1 MDHARPIPEKLTHLN
16 ILLSVRRGGYLFCFR
31 EVVDVAKHLT
41 DRQKK
46 KIIADYATLGS
57 YRAVARKNGVSADT
71 VKRIVLQDPEI
82 AQKTTQKKDENTA
95 DILQFMEDQKG
106 DVCDIISLY
115 LKALQDPERLRRAS
129 VQSIATSLGIIID
142 KFVGASSDAE
152 EQRLRIAALK
162 EKTGEGERNLE
173 QFERIVSAAGGRF
186 ETKD

>member
-1 MDHARPIPEKLTHLN
+1 M
-16 ILLSVRRGGYLFCFR
+16 
-31 EVVDVAKHLT
+31 AKHLT

-46 KIIADYATLGS
+46 KIIADYATLGT
-57 YRAVARKNGVSADT
+57 YAAVARKHKVSVNA
-71 VKRIVLQDPEI
+71 VKRAVSGSPET
-82 AQKTTQKKDENTA
+82 AKKCKQKKDENTA

-115 LKALQDPERLRRAS
+115 LKALQDPERLKRAS

-142 KFVGASSDAE
+142 KFVRASADAE

-162 EKTGEGERNLE
+162 EKTGEGERGLD
-173 QFERIVSAAGGRF
+173 QFEQIVNAAGGRF

>member
-1 MDHARPIPEKLTHLN
+1 M
-16 ILLSVRRGGYLFCFR
+16 
-31 EVVDVAKHLT
+31 AKHLT

-46 KIIADYATLGS
+46 KIIADYAECGNYS
-57 YRAVARKNGVSADT
+57 QVARKHKVSFDT
-71 VKRIVLQDPEI
+71 VKRTVLSDPET
-82 AQKTTQKKDENTA
+82 AKKTEQKKDENTA

-115 LKALQDPERLRRAS
+115 LKALQDPERLKRAS

-142 KFVGASSDAE
+142 KFVGASADAE

-162 EKTGEGERNLE
+162 EKTGEGERSLE
-173 QFERIVSAAGGRF
+173 QFEQIVNAAGGRF

>member
-1 MDHARPIPEKLTHLN
+1 M
-16 ILLSVRRGGYLFCFR
+16 
-31 EVVDVAKHLT
+31 AKHLT

-46 KIIADYATLGS
+46 KIIADYATLGT
-57 YRAVARKNGVSADT
+57 YAAVARENKMPKST
-71 VKRIVLQDPEI
+71 VRKIVLSNPES
-82 AQKTTQKKDENTA
+82 AQKCAQKKAENTA

-115 LKALQDPERLRRAS
+115 LKALQDPERLKRAS

-142 KFVGASSDAE
+142 KFVGASADAE

-162 EKTGEGERNLE
+162 EKTGQSERSLE
-173 QFERIVSAAGGRF
+173 QFESIVKATGGRF

>member
-1 MDHARPIPEKLTHLN
+1 M
-16 ILLSVRRGGYLFCFR
+16 
-31 EVVDVAKHLT
+31 AKHLT

-46 KIIADYATLGS
+46 KIIADYATLGT
-57 YRAVARKNGVSADT
+57 YAAVARKHNMPQST
-71 VKRIVLQDPEI
+71 IRKIVLSDPES
-82 AQKTTQKKDENTA
+82 AKKCSQKKDKNTA
-95 DILQFMEDQKG
+95 DILQYMEDQKG
-106 DVCDIISLY
+106 DVCDLISLY